1 MPYKDKE
8 KQRQFQR
15 EWCAKRRREYFNGKR
30 CAQCHTPS
38 DLELDHIDPATKVH
52 HCIWSWSKPRRD
64 AELAKCQPLCRSCH
78 IQKSIVD
85 NTARRRQYK
94 RAA

>member
-15 EWCAKRRREYFNGKR
+15 EWCAKRRREYFDGKV
-30 CAQCHTPS
+30 CVKCQSPYE
-38 DLELDHIDPATKVH
+38 LELDHINPATKVH
-52 HCIWSWSKPRRD
+52 HCIWSWSKPRRE
-64 AELAKCQPLCRSCH
+64 AELAKCQPLCHDCH
-78 IQKSIVD
+78 VTKSIKD
-85 NTARRRQYK
+85 RSFQRHYK